1 MFHRHRV
8 SPFKQGMH
16 LAQHN
21 RSRAAKNQ
29 STKEVCGR
37 HVWRLS
43 HCVHG
48 RSAKNPLGETVRWVM
63 KAYLPGD

>member
-1 MFHRHRV
+1 VFHRHRV

-21 RSRAAKNQ
+21 LSRAAKNQ
-29 STKEVCGR
+29 STKGVCGR
-37 HVWRLS
+37 PVGRLS

-48 RSAKNPLGETVRWVM
+48 HSAKNPLGETVRWVM
-63 KAYLPGD
+63 KAFPQ